1 MGDQPVSGERGAR
14 ELREKL
20 AQVIIALLM
29 LLTIMPMM
37 MLSGGMTPIE
47 SQPAWLQP
55 ITQLLPSRHYMAF
68 SQAIVFRG
76 AGFEAVRDEFLAM
89 AGLGVAFFGLSL
101 ILFRRSITLSR

>member
-1 MGDQPVSGERGAR
+1 VFLGTIARTMGQF
-14 ELREKL
+14 
-20 AQVIIALLM
+20 ALLM
-29 LLTIMPMM
+29 LLAIMPMM

-76 AGFEAVRDEFLAM
+76 AGFEAVLDEFLAM
-89 AGLGVAFFGLSL
+89 AGLGVAFFGASL